1 MQLRMSVDGDRPDEE
16 ISTLY
21 RMLLADER
29 IRRHASVTVE
39 GGGLR
44 PGEMGTALEVIQLV
58 TNSGF
63 QIAGLALSYAAWRTT
78 RIRPAKVTIE
88 REDGLRIT
96 VTDAGPDTIQ
106 KIIETFSE

>member
-1 MQLRMSVDGDRPDEE
+1 MQLRLSVDGDRPNEE

-39 GGGLR
+39 AGGQR
-44 PGEMGTALEVIQLV
+44 PGELGTALQVIQLV
-58 TNSGF
+58 TNGGF
-63 QIAGLALSYAAWRTT
+63 QIAGLALSYAAWRAT

-88 REDGLRIT
+88 RDDGLRIT
-96 VTDAGPDTIQ
+96 VSDASPDTIQ
-106 KIIETFSE
+106 KIIDTLGP